1 MDSTETRNWLVIR
14 TRPRW
19 EMKVYNQI
27 VLKKIDTFLPLI
39 TTIKQWSDRKTK
51 IKIPM
56 FNSYIFVNV
65 TPEERL
71 LAIRDTI
78 GAMNYIYYN
87 DRPAVVSAKE
97 IEIIKLSLTSP
108 DKIKIESN
116 LVTKGDYVQVIS
128 GPFTGMHGII
138 TELRGNYKLSV
149 NLYELSMSLNIVVN
163 PNEIKKTDKPEDEE
177 NSL

>member
-1 MDSTETRNWLVIR
+1 MDSNEKRNWLVIR

-27 VLKKIDTFLPLI
+27 VQKKIDTFLPLI
-39 TTIKQWSDRKTK
+39 TTIKQWSDRKK
-51 IKIPM
+51 KVQIPM

-71 LAIRDTI
+71 RAIRETI
-78 GAMNYIYYN
+78 GALNYIYYN
-87 DRPAVVSAKE
+87 KRPAVVSDIE
-97 IEIIKLSLTSP
+97 IELIKLSLNSP
-108 DKIKIESN
+108 EKIKIESG

-128 GPFTGMHGII
+128 GPFTGMFGII

-163 PNEIKKTDKPEDEE
+163 PNEIKKTDKPEDEKTF
-177 NSL
+177 L